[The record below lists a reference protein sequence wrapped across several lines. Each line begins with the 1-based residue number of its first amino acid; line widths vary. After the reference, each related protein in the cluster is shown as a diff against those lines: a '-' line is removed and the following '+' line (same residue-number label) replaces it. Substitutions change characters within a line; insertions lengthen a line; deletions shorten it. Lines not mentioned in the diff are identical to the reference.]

1 MVTSRAPRLRLERLE
16 DRSVPAVITGFAE
29 TNFAT
34 GLVQPTA
41 MAVAPDG
48 RVFVAE
54 KGGTLRVVQSNGTL
68 LSTPFLMVGVNTVS
82 ERGLIGVAF
91 DPNFATNRFVYVY
104 YTTNEPTPV
113 NRVSRFTADTSNPNV
128 AAAGSELVLLD
139 DIPSTNGNHNGGAL
153 VFRPDGKLYIGVGE
167 AGVPANS
174 QTLSNLLGKVL
185 RINTDGTVPS
195 DNPFVG
201 VMGARPEIWA
211 LGLRNPFTM
220 AVQPGTGTLHI
231 NDVGGGLFEEVNV
244 GVAGAN
250 YGWST
255 TEGDFNPATF
265 PQFTRPLY
273 AYAHGTAALQGNS
286 IAGGAFYNPASGL
299 FPSQYTGDYF
309 FADFV
314 RNRIFVRD
322 SNTGAVSTF
331 ADGTAGQ
338 GVVDL
343 DVLPDGRLLYLS
355 LISGSIVQITPTA
368 PLTPTSSG
376 TSAVAAGN
384 GGTVFALNSDGSARF
399 AARPFGAIAGSVRV
413 ATGDLNG
420 DGIEDVIAVAGPG
433 APPVVVLYDGATGV
447 EAGRFLAF
455 DGRYSGGLNV
465 AAGDVTGDGKA
476 DVIVSSVTG
485 IAAVQVFDV
494 IGARMVALFNA
505 FPGYANGAS
514 VAAGDVDKDGRADII
529 VGTLVGVS
537 GVRVFSGLTFAPI
550 REFLAFGPIP
560 VGVNVGF
567 VNGEIVTGTATG
579 QAFVRIFNSAGVERL
594 TFAAAPPQFN
604 TGITVAA
611 LGKQLLAG
619 VGGFVAVYDMATG
632 GFIAAGVPFGPNS
645 PGVFV
650 G

>member
-1 MVTSRAPRLRLERLE
+1 MATPRAPRLRLEQLE
-16 DRSVPAVITGFAE
+16 DRSVPAVMPGFAE
-29 TNFAT
+29 TTLAT
-34 GLVQPTA
+34 GLLQPTA

-48 RVFVAE
+48 RIFVTE
-54 KGGTLRVVQSNGTL
+54 KGGNLRVVQPNGTV
-68 LSTPFLMVGVNTVS
+68 LSTPFLTVGVNTFS

-104 YTTNEPTPV
+104 YTTNETVPV
-113 NRVSRFTADTSNPNV
+113 NRVSRFTADATNPNV
-128 AAAGSELVLLD
+128 AAAGSELILLD

-153 VFRPDGKLYIGVGE
+153 VFRPDGKLYVAVGE

-174 QTLSNLLGKVL
+174 QTLTNLLGKVL
-185 RINTDGTVPS
+185 RINSDGTVPS

-250 YGWST
+250 YGWPN
-255 TEGDFNPATF
+255 TEGNFDPAAF
-265 PQFTRPLY
+265 PQFTQPLY
-273 AYAHGTAALQGNS
+273 AYAHGTGALQGNS
-286 IAGGAFYNPASGL
+286 IAGGAFYNPSSAL
-299 FPSQYTGDYF
+299 FGQQFVGDYF
-309 FADFV
+309 FGEFV
-314 RNRIFVRD
+314 RSRIFVRD
-322 SNTGAVSTF
+322 ANTGAVSTF
-331 ADGTAGQ
+331 ADGTAGG
-338 GVVDL
+338 GVVDV

-355 LISGSIVQITPTA
+355 LFTGSIVQITPA
-368 PLTPTSSG
+368 PPPTPNTS
-376 TSAVAAGN
+376 VIAAGS
-384 GGTVFALNSDGSARF
+384 GGAVLALNADGGARF
-399 AARPFGAIAGSVRV
+399 AARPFGAFAGSVRV
-413 ATGDLNG
+413 ATGDMNG
-420 DGIEDVIAVAGPG
+420 DGIEDVVAVSGPG
-433 APPVVVLYDGATGV
+433 APPMVVLYDGANGA

-465 AAGDVTGDGKA
+465 TAGDVTGDGKA

-494 IGARMVALFNA
+494 AGARMVALFNA

-514 VAAGDVDKDGRADII
+514 VAAGDVDLDGRADII
-529 VGTLVGVS
+529 AGTLVGVS

-550 REFLAFGPIP
+550 REFFAFGPVP
-560 VGVNVGF
+560 VGVNVAF

-579 QAFVRIFNSAGVERL
+579 QAFVRVFNAAGAERL

-604 TGITVAA
+604 TGITVAG
-611 LGKQLLAG
+611 LGNRLLAG
-619 VGGFVAVYDMATG
+619 VGGFAAAYDLTTG
-632 GFIAAGVPFGPNS
+632 AFLASAVPFGGA
-645 PGVFV
+645 GVFV